1 MAGPIEDPRPQYPGH
16 VFGDYTQPA
25 PFPIKMGQFQSNLPL
40 RYNNNDRVNVIRDA
54 GYISQNFYFYA
65 VVVPTGFEFAVGVT
79 SKSKSA
85 LDGFFR

>member
-1 MAGPIEDPRPQYPGH
+1 ML
-16 VFGDYTQPA
+16 V
-25 PFPIKMGQFQSNLPL
+25 S
-40 RYNNNDRVNVIRDA
+40 
-54 GYISQNFYFYA
+54 ISQNFYFYA